1 MKKLLLVLLC
11 AFALVFLG
19 CSKNESESYSLGEYA
34 PFKDGEEISLKSVS
48 GASVSLV
55 RTDKGF
61 VLKGSDKIVMLDIF
75 GTFCAPC
82 KSEAPHLMDYQLNHD
97 DFMLIGLITFEQISD
112 KDVIEKFIK
121 PFNAYYFIANEG
133 EKNERLISQV
143 LADIG
148 YDSALSLPF
157 KVVLKDGKY
166 ELLSDNLGERGGKE
180 ALYYLGAVSSE
191 LVAKDLEKIR
201 KK

>member
-1 MKKLLLVLLC
+1 MKKLLLILLC

-75 GTFCAPC
+75 GTFCEPC
-82 KSEAPHLMDYQLNHD
+82 KAEAPHLMDYQLNHD

-143 LADIG
+143 LADID

-157 KVVLKDGKY
+157 KVVLKGGKY

>member
-19 CSKNESESYSLGEYA
+19 CDKNESESYSLGEYA

-82 KSEAPHLMDYQLNHD
+82 KAEAPHLMDYQLNHD

-143 LADIG
+143 LADID

-157 KVVLKDGKY
+157 KVVLKGGKY

>member
-1 MKKLLLVLLC
+1 MKKLLLILLC

-19 CSKNESESYSLGEYA
+19 CDQNESESYSLGEYA

-55 RTDKGF
+55 RTAKGF

-82 KSEAPHLMDYQLNHD
+82 KAEAPHLMDYQLNHD

-157 KVVLKDGKY
+157 KVVLKGGKY

>member
-19 CSKNESESYSLGEYA
+19 CSKNESENYSLGEYA

-75 GTFCAPC
+75 GTFCEPC
-82 KSEAPHLMDYQLNHD
+82 KAEAPHLMDYQLNHD

-157 KVVLKDGKY
+157 KVVLKGGKY

>member
-1 MKKLLLVLLC
+1 MKKLLLILLC

-19 CSKNESESYSLGEYA
+19 CDKNESESYSLGEYT

-55 RTDKGF
+55 RTSNGF

-82 KSEAPHLMDYQLNHD
+82 KAEAPHLMDYQLNHD

-157 KVVLKDGKY
+157 KVVLKGGKY

>member
-1 MKKLLLVLLC
+1 MKKLLLILLC

-19 CSKNESESYSLGEYA
+19 CDKNESESYSLGEYA

-55 RTDKGF
+55 RTAKGF

-143 LADIG
+143 LADID

-157 KVVLKDGKY
+157 KVVLKGGKY

>member
-19 CSKNESESYSLGEYA
+19 CNKNESESYSLGEYA

-55 RTDKGF
+55 RTAKGF
-61 VLKGSDKIVMLDIF
+61 VLKNSDKIVMLDIF
-75 GTFCAPC
+75 GTFCEPC
-82 KSEAPHLMDYQLNHD
+82 KTEAPHLMDYQLNHD

-157 KVVLKDGKY
+157 KVVLKGGKY

>member
-1 MKKLLLVLLC
+1 MKKILSLLLC
-11 AFALVFLG
+11 AVALVFLG
-19 CSKNESESYSLGEYA
+19 CNKDESENYSIGEHA
-34 PFKDGEEISLKSVS
+34 PFKEGEELSLKSVS
-48 GASVSLV
+48 GASVTLV
-55 RTDKGF
+55 RTSNGF
-61 VLKGSDKIVMLDIF
+61 VLNGSDKIIMFDIF

-97 DFMLIGLITFEQISD
+97 DFLLLGLITFEQISD

-133 EKNERLISQV
+133 AKNERLISQI
-143 LADIG
+143 LADIS

>member
-19 CSKNESESYSLGEYA
+19 CDKNESESYSLGEYA

-48 GASVSLV
+48 GASISLV

-157 KVVLKDGKY
+157 KVVLKGGKY

>member
-19 CSKNESESYSLGEYA
+19 CNKNESESYSLGEYA

-75 GTFCAPC
+75 GTFCEPC
-82 KSEAPHLMDYQLNHD
+82 KAEAPHLMDYQLNHD

-143 LADIG
+143 LADID

-157 KVVLKDGKY
+157 KVVLKGGKY

>member
-1 MKKLLLVLLC
+1 MKKLLLILLC

-19 CSKNESESYSLGEYA
+19 CDKNESESYSLGEYA

-82 KSEAPHLMDYQLNHD
+82 KAEAPHLMDYQLNHD

-143 LADIG
+143 LADIE

-157 KVVLKDGKY
+157 KVVLKGGKY

>member
-61 VLKGSDKIVMLDIF
+61 VLKNSDKIVMLDIF
-75 GTFCAPC
+75 GTFCEPC
-82 KSEAPHLMDYQLNHD
+82 KAEAPHLMDYQLNHD

-143 LADIG
+143 LTDID

-157 KVVLKDGKY
+157 KVVLKGGKY

>member
-19 CSKNESESYSLGEYA
+19 CNKNESESYSLGEYA

-55 RTDKGF
+55 RTSNGF

-82 KSEAPHLMDYQLNHD
+82 KA
-97 DFMLIGLITFEQISD
+97 
-112 KDVIEKFIK
+112 
-121 PFNAYYFIANEG
+121 
-133 EKNERLISQV
+133 
-143 LADIG
+143 
-148 YDSALSLPF
+148 
-157 KVVLKDGKY
+157 
-166 ELLSDNLGERGGKE
+166 
-180 ALYYLGAVSSE
+180 
-191 LVAKDLEKIR
+191 
-201 KK
+201 

>member
-1 MKKLLLVLLC
+1 MKKLLLILLC

-19 CSKNESESYSLGEYA
+19 CDKNESESYSFGEYA

-75 GTFCAPC
+75 GTFCEPC
-82 KSEAPHLMDYQLNHD
+82 KAEAPHLMDYQLNHD

-143 LADIG
+143 LADID
-148 YDSALSLPF
+148 YDSALSLLF
-157 KVVLKDGKY
+157 KVVLKGGKY

>member
-1 MKKLLLVLLC
+1 MKKLLLILLC

-55 RTDKGF
+55 RTAKGF

-75 GTFCAPC
+75 GTFCEPC
-82 KSEAPHLMDYQLNHD
+82 KAEAPHLMDYQLNHD

-143 LADIG
+143 LADID

-157 KVVLKDGKY
+157 KVVLKGGKY

>member
-11 AFALVFLG
+11 AFVLVFLG

-75 GTFCAPC
+75 GTFCEPC
-82 KSEAPHLMDYQLNHD
+82 KAEAPHLMDYQLNHD

-143 LADIG
+143 LADID

-157 KVVLKDGKY
+157 KVVLKGGKY

>member
-1 MKKLLLVLLC
+1 MKKLLLILLC

-82 KSEAPHLMDYQLNHD
+82 KAEAAHLMDYQLNHD

-157 KVVLKDGKY
+157 KVVLKGGKY

>member
-11 AFALVFLG
+11 AFVLVFLG
-19 CSKNESESYSLGEYA
+19 CSKNESESYILGEYA

-75 GTFCAPC
+75 GTFCEPC
-82 KSEAPHLMDYQLNHD
+82 KAEAPHLMDYQLNHD

-143 LADIG
+143 LADID

-157 KVVLKDGKY
+157 KVVLKGGKY

>member
-157 KVVLKDGKY
+157 KVVLKGGKY

>member
-19 CSKNESESYSLGEYA
+19 CDKNESESYSLGEYA

-55 RTDKGF
+55 RTSTGF

-82 KSEAPHLMDYQLNHD
+82 KAEAPHLMDYQLNHD

-148 YDSALSLPF
+148 YDSALSLTF
-157 KVVLKDGKY
+157 KVVLKGGKY

>member
-19 CSKNESESYSLGEYA
+19 CSKNESESYSFGEYA

-75 GTFCAPC
+75 GTFCEPC
-82 KSEAPHLMDYQLNHD
+82 KAEAPHLMDYQLNHD

-143 LADIG
+143 LADID

-157 KVVLKDGKY
+157 KVVLKGGKY

>member
-75 GTFCAPC
+75 GTFCEPC
-82 KSEAPHLMDYQLNHD
+82 KAEAPHLMDYQLNHD

-143 LADIG
+143 LVDID

-157 KVVLKDGKY
+157 KVVLKGGKY

>member
-1 MKKLLLVLLC
+1 MKKILSLLLC
-11 AFALVFLG
+11 AVALVFLG
-19 CSKNESESYSLGEYA
+19 CNKDKGDSYTIGEHA
-34 PFKDGEEISLKSVS
+34 PFKEGEELSLKSVS
-48 GASVSLV
+48 GASVTLV
-55 RTDKGF
+55 RTSNGF
-61 VLKGSDKIVMLDIF
+61 VLKGSDKIIMFDIF

-97 DFMLIGLITFEQISD
+97 DFLLLGLITFEQISD
-112 KDVIEKFIK
+112 KDVIEKFMK

-133 EKNERLISQV
+133 EKNERLISQI

-157 KVVLKDGKY
+157 KVVLKGGKY

>member
-75 GTFCAPC
+75 GTFCEPC
-82 KSEAPHLMDYQLNHD
+82 KVEAPHLMDYQLNHD

-157 KVVLKDGKY
+157 KVVLKGGKY

>member
-75 GTFCAPC
+75 GTFCEPC
-82 KSEAPHLMDYQLNHD
+82 KAEAPHLMDYQLNHD

-143 LADIG
+143 LTDID

-157 KVVLKDGKY
+157 KVVLKGGKY

>member
-48 GASVSLV
+48 GASISLV

-75 GTFCAPC
+75 GTFCEPC
-82 KSEAPHLMDYQLNHD
+82 KAEAPHLMDYQLNHD

-143 LADIG
+143 LADID

-157 KVVLKDGKY
+157 KVVLKGGKY

>member
-19 CSKNESESYSLGEYA
+19 CSKNESESYSLGEYT

-61 VLKGSDKIVMLDIF
+61 VLKGSDKIIMLDIF
-75 GTFCAPC
+75 GTFCEPC
-82 KSEAPHLMDYQLNHD
+82 KAEAPHLMDYQLNHD

-157 KVVLKDGKY
+157 KVVLKGGKY

>member
-75 GTFCAPC
+75 GTFCEPC
-82 KSEAPHLMDYQLNHD
+82 KAEAPHLMDYQLNHD

>member
-1 MKKLLLVLLC
+1 MKKLLLILLC

-19 CSKNESESYSLGEYA
+19 CDKNESESYSLGEYA

-75 GTFCAPC
+75 GTFCEPC
-82 KSEAPHLMDYQLNHD
+82 KAEAPHLMDYQLNHD

-143 LADIG
+143 LADID

-157 KVVLKDGKY
+157 KVVLKGGKY

>member
-1 MKKLLLVLLC
+1 MKKLLLILLC

-19 CSKNESESYSLGEYA
+19 CDKNESESYSLGEYA

-143 LADIG
+143 LTDID

>member
-19 CSKNESESYSLGEYA
+19 CNKNESESYSLGEYA

-48 GASVSLV
+48 GASVILV
-55 RTDKGF
+55 RTAKGF

-75 GTFCAPC
+75 GTFCEPC
-82 KSEAPHLMDYQLNHD
+82 KTEAPHLMDYQLNHD
-97 DFMLIGLITFEQISD
+97 DFMLIGLITFEQISN

-143 LADIG
+143 LADIS

>member
-61 VLKGSDKIVMLDIF
+61 VLKGSDKIIMLDIF
-75 GTFCAPC
+75 GTFCEPC
-82 KSEAPHLMDYQLNHD
+82 KAEAPHLMDYQLNHD

-143 LADIG
+143 LADID

-157 KVVLKDGKY
+157 KVVLKGGKY

>member
-1 MKKLLLVLLC
+1 LLVLLC

-19 CSKNESESYSLGEYA
+19 CNKNESESYSLGEYA

-75 GTFCAPC
+75 GTFCEPC
-82 KSEAPHLMDYQLNHD
+82 KAEAPHLMDYQLNHD

-143 LADIG
+143 LADID

-157 KVVLKDGKY
+157 KVVLKGGKY

>member
-82 KSEAPHLMDYQLNHD
+82 KAEAAHLMDYQLNHD

-143 LADIG
+143 LADID

-157 KVVLKDGKY
+157 KVVLKGGKY

>member
-82 KSEAPHLMDYQLNHD
+82 KAEAPHLMDYQLNHD

-133 EKNERLISQV
+133 EKNERLISQI
-143 LADIG
+143 LADID

-157 KVVLKDGKY
+157 KVVLKGGKY

>member
-1 MKKLLLVLLC
+1 MKELLLVLLC

-19 CSKNESESYSLGEYA
+19 CDKNESESYSLGEYA

-48 GASVSLV
+48 GASISLV

-75 GTFCAPC
+75 GTFCEPC
-82 KSEAPHLMDYQLNHD
+82 KAEAPHLMDYQLNHD

-143 LADIG
+143 LADID

-157 KVVLKDGKY
+157 KVVLKGGKY

>member
-1 MKKLLLVLLC
+1 MKKLLLILLC

-19 CSKNESESYSLGEYA
+19 CNKNESESYSLGEYA

-55 RTDKGF
+55 RTAKGF
-61 VLKGSDKIVMLDIF
+61 VLKNSDKIVMLDIF
-75 GTFCAPC
+75 GTFCEPC
-82 KSEAPHLMDYQLNHD
+82 KTEAPHLMDYQLNHD

>member
-48 GASVSLV
+48 GASLSLV

-75 GTFCAPC
+75 GTFCEPC
-82 KSEAPHLMDYQLNHD
+82 KAEAPHLMDYQLNHD

-143 LADIG
+143 LADID

-157 KVVLKDGKY
+157 KVVLKGGKY

>member
-75 GTFCAPC
+75 GTFCEPC
-82 KSEAPHLMDYQLNHD
+82 KAEAPHLMDYQLNHD

-133 EKNERLISQV
+133 EKNERLISQI
-143 LADIG
+143 LADID

-157 KVVLKDGKY
+157 KVVLKGGKY

>member
-1 MKKLLLVLLC
+1 MKKLLLVLRC

-157 KVVLKDGKY
+157 KVVLKGGKY